1 MRFTF
6 RSLFSAFTALVALGA
21 IAASSAMAA
30 PAYYIEGKAITAN
43 ETVTATGGVSTLT
56 STVTGVP
63 FELVSKKSKGSGLI
77 SLGGASKYELTFE
90 ENTVTAPAGCK
101 LSEARQRSFSTV
113 AMTGALSEEGAGS
126 YLVKL
131 SEPGISIELSHCT
144 NTWFNGS
151 HLLQGTTGALIPS
164 GAESLEQS
172 LSFSSGS
179 HDFLTWFG
187 GSPFTVTST
196 NSLKLSGANKGKKFG
211 IGI

>member
-1 MRFTF
+1 MMLAISGIATT
-6 RSLFSAFTALVALGA
+6 SALAT
-21 IAASSAMAA
+21 

-43 ETVTATGGVSTLT
+43 ETVTATGGASTLT

-63 FELVSKKSKGSGLI
+63 FELVSKKSKASGLI
-77 SLGGASKYELTFE
+77 SPGGASTYELIFE

-113 AMTGALSEEGAGS
+113 AMTGALSEEGSGS
-126 YLVKL
+126 YLAKF
-131 SEPGISIELSHCT
+131 SEPGIAIELSHCT

-164 GAESLEQS
+164 GVEGLERS
-172 LSFSSGS
+172 MSFSSSS

-187 GSPFTVTST
+187 GSVFTITST
-196 NSLKLSGANKGKKFG
+196 NSIKLSGANKGKKFG